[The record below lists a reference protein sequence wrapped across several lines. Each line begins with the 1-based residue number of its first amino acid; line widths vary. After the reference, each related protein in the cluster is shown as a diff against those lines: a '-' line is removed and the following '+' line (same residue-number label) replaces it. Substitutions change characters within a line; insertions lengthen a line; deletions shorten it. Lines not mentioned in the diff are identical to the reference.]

1 MPDWTFSAG
10 RPRRIQGRLM
20 IMIAA
25 RREVSF
31 GEGTF
36 VEVLPAA
43 VYVQDREDSRLM
55 PFSDEMRERL
65 THI

>member
-43 VYVQDREDSRLM
+43 LYVQDKEGSRLI
-55 PFSDEMRERL
+55 PFSEEMKERL